1 MSALRHLDAFLKNAT
16 QDELKAADDIVRS
29 RPQFAVYS
37 QLAERFRPGNA
48 PPAKETTGSAD
59 SKTQSRSPERRGL
72 MWVVA
77 LARLEAGA
85 IIGTFTTI
93 PAPFEVVGPTE
104 YEMPA
109 YKELLMDGAQMHF
122 WGLANDAHLPDV
134 TKSIPG
140 TEMLAYLRR
149 LNLARKMLS
158 AAVRSNAKELTP
170 QQWSQV
176 VEQDQKMLELRD
188 GFEVTITAYVISLNR
203 VSQSSSTGTSK
214 VTQCRCLRALSLPVN
229 GPNSGPGRRR
239 CRRLTSNSPKS
250 LLATAAKG
258 SRHGDAWTPC

>member
-1 MSALRHLDAFLKNAT
+1 LRNLDAFLKNAT

-37 QLAERFRPGNA
+37 QLAEKFRPGNS
-48 PPAKETTGSAD
+48 PALSQATGLANLN
-59 SKTQSRSPERRGL
+59 KQPRSPERRGL

-85 IIGTFTTI
+85 VIGTFTTI

-158 AAVRSNAKELTP
+158 AAVRSNAKELAP
-170 QQWSQV
+170 QEWVQV
-176 VEQDQKMLELRD
+176 VEQDQKLLELRD
-188 GFEVTITAYVISLNR
+188 GFEATITAYVISLNR
-203 VSQSSSTGTSK
+203 VNQSSSTSTSNRNS
-214 VTQCRCLRALSLPVN
+214 VGACGIQLAGERAELRA
-229 GPNSGPGRRR
+229 G
-239 CRRLTSNSPKS
+239 T
-250 LLATAAKG
+250 ATVQTFNVK
-258 SRHGDAWTPC
+258 

>member
-1 MSALRHLDAFLKNAT
+1 VTPQDESLTYRVVGNLEYISALRNLDAFLKNAT
-16 QDELKAADDIVRS
+16 QEEIQAADEIVKS
-29 RPQFAVYS
+29 RPQFAVFS

-48 PPAKETTGSAD
+48 PPAAGTTGSAD
-59 SKTQSRSPERRGL
+59 SKSQSRFPERRGL

-122 WGLANDAHLPDV
+122 WGLANDSHLPDV

-170 QQWSQV
+170 PQWTQV
-176 VEQDQKMLELRD
+176 VEQDQKLLELRD
-188 GFEVTITAYVISLNR
+188 GFEATITAYVISLNR
-203 VSQSSSTGTSK
+203 VSQSSSSNTSK
-214 VTQCRCLRALSLPVN
+214 VNSVGACGAQLAGERAELRA
-229 GPNSGPGRRR
+229 G
-239 CRRLTSNSPKS
+239 
-250 LLATAAKG
+250 TASVQTFDVK
-258 SRHGDAWTPC
+258 

>member
-1 MSALRHLDAFLKNAT
+1 MTPQDESLVYRVVGSLEYVSALRNLDAFLKDAT
-16 QDELKAADDIVRS
+16 QDELKAADEIVRS

-37 QLAERFRPGNA
+37 QLAERFRPGNG
-48 PPAKETTGSAD
+48 PGSAEL
-59 SKTQSRSPERRGL
+59 KTQSRSPERRGL
-72 MWVVA
+72 IWVVA

-93 PAPFEVVGPTE
+93 PAPFEVVGPTQ

-158 AAVRSNAKELTP
+158 AAVRSNAKELAP
-170 QQWSQV
+170 QEWVQV
-176 VEQDQKMLELRD
+176 VEEDQKLLELRD
-188 GFEVTITAYVISLNR
+188 GFEATITAYVISLNR
-203 VSQSSSTGTSK
+203 VSQSSSTSTSNRNS
-214 VTQCRCLRALSLPVN
+214 VGACGAQLAGERAELRA
-229 GPNSGPGRRR
+229 G
-239 CRRLTSNSPKS
+239 T
-250 LLATAAKG
+250 ATVQTFNFK
-258 SRHGDAWTPC
+258 